1 MIDLVEDDPSIRK
14 LVSYAL
20 ESSGYTVAASE
31 SGEEM
36 WKKLETVKPELF
48 LLDIMLPGQSG
59 LDILTAIRSDPSLRD
74 IPVIML
80 TAKGTEYDKVL
91 GLDSGADDYIP
102 KPFGMMELLSRIRAV
117 LRRYEHPKDRIDIS
131 YGKIVISPASHTVR
145 VDGEKVELTLKEF
158 NLLLYLME
166 NEGYENK
173 EGCYSYSWWGSSFDI
188 DDHDIRIL
196 GPEYLESITSVYA
209 IDSEDSIRE
218 LLRKGRISG
227 LFIEGKLAGF
237 VGFHSEGSMGMLQV
251 FDEYRKHGYGE
262 LMEKHDINWAL
273 SENRIPYCHVF
284 FSNQASINLQNKLG
298 LVCGEKPIWWVWKD
312 N

>member
-1 MIDLVEDDPSIRK
+1 MTNEEAKNLILSIDRFSYVDMISLLGQDECRI
-14 LVSYAL
+14 SY
-20 ESSGYTVAASE
+20 EG
-31 SGEEM
+31 
-36 WKKLETVKPELF
+36 PEGII
-48 LLDIMLPGQSG
+48 IMLGDDDFMSVASFG
-59 LDILTAIRSDPSLRD
+59 DWHGILPHIDASCPLICVHDEGLRD
-74 IPVIML
+74 
-80 TAKGTEYDKVL
+80 
-91 GLDSGADDYIP
+91 
-102 KPFGMMELLSRIRAV
+102 
-117 LRRYEHPKDRIDIS
+117 
-131 YGKIVISPASHTVR
+131 
-145 VDGEKVELTLKEF
+145 
-158 NLLLYLME
+158 YLME

-262 LMEKHDINWAL
+262 LLEKHDINWAL

>member
-1 MIDLVEDDPSIRK
+1 MTNEEAKNLILSIDRFSYVDMISLLGQDECRI
-14 LVSYAL
+14 SY
-20 ESSGYTVAASE
+20 EG
-31 SGEEM
+31 
-36 WKKLETVKPELF
+36 PEGII
-48 LLDIMLPGQSG
+48 IMLGDDFMSVASFG
-59 LDILTAIRSDPSLRD
+59 DWHGILPHIDASCPLICVHDEGLRD
-74 IPVIML
+74 
-80 TAKGTEYDKVL
+80 
-91 GLDSGADDYIP
+91 
-102 KPFGMMELLSRIRAV
+102 
-117 LRRYEHPKDRIDIS
+117 
-131 YGKIVISPASHTVR
+131 
-145 VDGEKVELTLKEF
+145 
-158 NLLLYLME
+158 YLME
-166 NEGYENK
+166 NDGYENK

-262 LMEKHDINWAL
+262 LLEKHDINWAL